1 MAVAH
6 WEIGQL
12 LVLCSKKP
20 KRSHFLGGLWL
31 SVANFLVIEGMNCP
45 VCNGLQAQFAASTDE
60 SQPYTKGKVMLQN
73 MATVRHRFQSISAF
87 LNARL
92 SKRIVFWVFLS
103 IIAIEVVILVP
114 SVLRRER
121 ELLNYLRALS
131 TAQAT
136 GSLDATTLEGL
147 NRDNLVDSLGGL
159 ETNPVVL
166 GGSLYNIDGQL
177 IGSFGE
183 SPVLTWQQSQ
193 QGRRSDYYNRWQ
205 KRYDAPWDMPPIQ
218 GQYVLIVRHDA
229 HWVTQEFFRFIARIT
244 GLVIIISVFV
254 TGATLYVL
262 RRLLIEPIL
271 QLRQDLLAAG
281 VAIQQDAD
289 PQGLRFRS
297 LAMARDDELGEV
309 IAAFEQMFGQITGAI
324 TTRKQSETRFRTL
337 VEQAADA
344 FFVVNRQGQIIDV
357 NQNACD
363 SLGYGRDKLLTLTV
377 ADVQTTYSP
386 AEFQQIWSLLKP
398 HQPQT
403 REGLHQRQDGTT
415 FPVEVR
421 IGLLDTADDQYILA
435 LARDITDRKMT
446 EKAMARLAE
455 IGELATMIVHEVRSP
470 LTTVLLGLNAL
481 RQQTLSA
488 RNQTRLNLALE
499 ESERLQR
506 LLNEI
511 LQYARHP
518 VLDRQRFDLNHLVDE
533 VAATLAPVQICQHRR
548 LQITTSPAD
557 LPINADRDKLKQ
569 VLINLVTN
577 ACEAVPE
584 GDVVTWRTVQATDGQ
599 ITMTIH
605 NGGEPIAADI
615 LPKLTQPLRDHQ
627 GHGQWTG
634 IGHYEAHRR
643 SPRW

>member
-1 MAVAH
+1 
-6 WEIGQL
+6 
-12 LVLCSKKP
+12 
-20 KRSHFLGGLWL
+20 
-31 SVANFLVIEGMNCP
+31 
-45 VCNGLQAQFAASTDE
+45 
-60 SQPYTKGKVMLQN
+60 MLQS

-147 NRDNLVDSLGGL
+147 NRDNLLDSLESL

-183 SPVLTWQQSQ
+183 PPVLTWQQSH
-193 QGRRSDYYNRWQ
+193 QGRQSDYYNRWQ
-205 KRYDAPWDMPPIQ
+205 HRYDAPWDMPPIQ
-218 GQYVLIVRHDA
+218 GQYVLIVRHDT
-229 HWVTQEFFRFIARIT
+229 HWVIQDFFRFIARIT
-244 GLVIIISVFV
+244 GLVIIISAFV

-262 RRLLIEPIL
+262 RRLLIEPVL

-281 VAIQQDAD
+281 AAIQQDAD
-289 PQGLRFRS
+289 PQALRFRS

-309 IAAFEQMFGQITGAI
+309 IAAFEQMFGQITEAI
-324 TTRKQSETRFRTL
+324 ATRKQSEMRFRTL

-344 FFVVNRQGQIIDV
+344 FFVVNRQGQIVDV

-363 SLGYGRDKLLTLTV
+363 SLGYSREALLNLTV
-377 ADVQTTYSP
+377 ADLQPTYSL

-398 HQPQT
+398 HHPQT

-421 IGLLDTADDQYILA
+421 IGLLDTADNQYILA

-481 RQQTLSA
+481 RQQALSV
-488 RNQTRLNLALE
+488 RDQTRLNLALE

-511 LQYARHP
+511 LQYARHQ
-518 VLDRQRFDLNHLVDE
+518 VLVRQRFDFNQLVGE
-533 VAATLAPVQICQHRR
+533 VAATLAPDQTYQHRR
-548 LQITTSPAD
+548 LQVTTSPGD
-557 LPINADRDKLKQ
+557 LPIEADRDKLKQ

-577 ACEAVPE
+577 ACEAVNPGE
-584 GDVVTWRTVQATDGQ
+584 IITWRTAQTNTGQ
-599 ITMTIH
+599 IVITIH

-615 LPKLTQPLRDHQ
+615 LPKLTQPFVTTKA
-627 GHGQWTG
+627 TG
-634 IGHYEAHRR
+634 NGLGLAITKRIVEAHAGELTIT
-643 SPRW
+643 SSSEAGTVVTVTLPTGAADGKGQP